1 METNGELVCFLNN
14 SILQLPIYFLVTYF
28 ESSVSSGSSKRFS
41 AFLRAVLFL
50 LLREYSPG

>member
-41 AFLRAVLFL
+41 AFIRAVLFL